1 MHERPYII
9 LKLRLLTFIYSEFL
23 SQNFL
28 MEKTIECLMS
38 DIEELAKAADV
49 DATCRLGL
57 DQIPVLEHTA
67 QTTVDCKLFC
77 TCV

>member
-1 MHERPYII
+1 
-9 LKLRLLTFIYSEFL
+9 
-23 SQNFL
+23 

-38 DIEELAKAADV
+38 DLEELTKADGV
-49 DATCRLGL
+49 DAKCRLGL
-57 DQIPVLEHTA
+57 DQKAVLEHVA